1 MSAPGR
7 KRDTDGR
14 TIRLSAALAA
24 ITSSVVSLPL
34 GLSAVGLLRDEL
46 HIQCSTIDM
55 GGPGGSEW
63 ACSDGIG
70 YIGFGLFLFGMWLAT
85 SIAGPIIAIRVRD
98 GRDARR
104 FLVAL
109 ATASTAWIL
118 GGTFGAA
125 WTLVGDE
132 LSPVKGPEF
141 WLAAVGPS
149 AILTSA
155 AIAAAIIALFLAGA
169 AARALLIAGGLVIVV
184 ATALEPGI
192 GINVLP
198 AAGLLAAAGIRSDIQ
213 LPRIADENSRH
224 RDPQT

>member
-1 MSAPGR
+1 MSAPDR

-14 TIRLSAALAA
+14 AIRLSAALAA
-24 ITSSVVSLPL
+24 ITSSVLGLPL
-34 GLSAVGLLRDEL
+34 GLLAIDLLRDEL

-70 YIGFGLFLFGMWLAT
+70 YIGFGLFLFVVWLAT
-85 SIAGPIIAIRVRD
+85 AIAGPIIAIRVRD

-104 FLVAL
+104 CLVAL
-109 ATASTAWIL
+109 ATVSAVWIL
-118 GGTFGAA
+118 AGTFGAA
-125 WTLVGDE
+125 ATLVDDE

-141 WLAAVGPS
+141 WIAAVGPL

-155 AIAAAIIALFLAGA
+155 AIASAIIALFLEGA
-169 AARALLIAGGLVIVV
+169 AARVLLIAGALVIIV
-184 ATALEPGI
+184 ATVLQPGI

-198 AAGLLAAAGIRSDIQ
+198 AAGLLAAAGIRSSIR
-213 LPRIADENSRH
+213 LHRITGENSGH
-224 RDPQT
+224 PLQT